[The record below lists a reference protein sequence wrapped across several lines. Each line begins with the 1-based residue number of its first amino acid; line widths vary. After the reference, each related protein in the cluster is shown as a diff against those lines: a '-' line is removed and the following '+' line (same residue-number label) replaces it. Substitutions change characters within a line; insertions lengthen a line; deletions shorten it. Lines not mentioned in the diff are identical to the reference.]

1 MASRLDV
8 SSISNKISYDAIK
21 ISQHINIKTITGII
35 CVLYKK
41 TANSFFHISVL
52 PLSTTL
58 NLLAKVTMILKDF
71 PSQSREFDQKRINYN
86 ADMRKAKGLYTS
98 SITV

>member
-8 SSISNKISYDAIK
+8 SSISNIISYDAIK
-21 ISQHINIKTITGII
+21 ISLHINIKTITCII

-41 TANSFFHISVL
+41 TANSFFHFRSPPPNSPEPSSCSHHDSCILSV
-52 PLSTTL
+52 P
-58 NLLAKVTMILKDF
+58 K
-71 PSQSREFDQKRINYN
+71 SREFDQKRINYN
-86 ADMRKAKGLYTS
+86 ADMRKAKDLYTS